1 MILFGIIL
9 VAVLIVG
16 AFSFKAEMSDSTNI
30 QPSMG
35 CVGVIVLAAVIPAM
49 FSLLV
54 GALRSDP
61 FVLLAAVVLTGLA
74 VAVLY
79 TPFIA
84 GVCSSFFERLL
95 FPSAGEVRK
104 TYDIAEKLTSEGR
117 YTEAVAEYE
126 KVIEED
132 PEDVDAR
139 LLLGDVQ
146 CKMDQYELAART
158 FADALELDLP
168 PEQWC
173 HIANRLADILALKMG
188 EPHEAVRMLN
198 RIAKKYPK
206 TKFARYARERIE
218 RIEGS

>member
-9 VAVLIVG
+9 ALVLVVG
-16 AFSFKAEMSDSTNI
+16 AISFKAEMSDSTNI
-30 QPSMG
+30 RPGMG
-35 CVGVIVLAAVIPAM
+35 CAGVIVLAAVIPAM
-49 FSLLV
+49 LSVLV

-61 FVLLAAVVLTGLA
+61 FVLLLAIVLTGLA

-84 GVCSSFFERLL
+84 GVCSSFFERFL
-95 FPSAGEVRK
+95 FPPAGEVKK

-126 KVIEED
+126 RVIDED
-132 PEDVDAR
+132 PEDVEAR

-158 FADALELDLP
+158 FTEALELDLP
-168 PEQWC
+168 PEKWC
-173 HIANRLADILALKMG
+173 YIANRLADVLVRKTG
-188 EPHEAVRMLN
+188 EPQEAVRVLK
-198 RIAKKYPK
+198 RIAEKYPK
-206 TKFARYARERIE
+206 AKFARYARERIE
-218 RIEGS
+218 RIGGS